1 MPGAAAE
8 EGRLM
13 CDRDYYV
20 TVCASCLTAACWHG
34 EVMCD
39 ASHDAGSTKKLASEL
54 RRLNREHSGHYSPEK
69 LTQVCGP
76 ILWVDGS
83 APSRNQQVDA
93 AVQERIE
100 RAIYEAVAAERQRC
114 AEKCQAIMRRHMEAE
129 SRKRTVEERSA
140 EIAQALGAAE
150 CRGALSP
157 YVVRDMSDEI
167 ARYPTFAE
175 ALVRYLDLREVIR
188 SRANIVNEDECDG
201 ATDGNPDGLTEDE
214 RGQL

>member
-1 MPGAAAE
+1 MARKLSDEISNAASDAKAGTLKVLGTVFEDWARRAAE
-8 EGRLM
+8 LETNRDTDRLI
-13 CDRDYYV
+13 
-20 TVCASCLTAACWHG
+20 S
-34 EVMCD
+34 
-39 ASHDAGSTKKLASEL
+39 
-54 RRLNREHSGHYSPEK
+54 
-69 LTQVCGP
+69 
-76 ILWVDGS
+76 
-83 APSRNQQVDA
+83 
-93 AVQERIE
+93 
-100 RAIYEAVAAERQRC
+100 AERQRC
-114 AEKCQAIMRRHMEAE
+114 AEKCQRIMRRHMEAE

-157 YVVRDMSDEI
+157 YVVRDMSDEV